1 MIKANILIT
10 ENTKR
15 NIQWSLYFMLLPAFI
30 LALIYNYGPLVGLAA
45 AFERFDTAKGIF
57 RSPWVWFDNFIY
69 IVKYPNFFNIIFNTF
84 YIASMKIVANFTFPI
99 IIALLL
105 SEVQSLRIKRTIQT
119 LIYLPHFISWVII
132 SAILIDILSPS
143 TGVVN
148 SMMAFFGA
156 KPIYFLGEPKV
167 FPFVLVISDVWK
179 EFGFGTVIYLAAL
192 TGIDPSLYEAAN
204 VDGANR
210 FQRIWHISIPGIV
223 PIMVLLGTLSLG
235 SVLNAGFDQVFN
247 LYNPL
252 VYSTGDILDTLTY
265 RLGILD
271 GQYDLA
277 TAVGFFKSMVSLIM
291 VSTSYFLA
299 YKVADYRIF

>member
-1 MIKANILIT
+1 MIKSNRRKT
-10 ENTKR
+10 
-15 NIQWSLYFMLLPAFI
+15 IQWSLYLMLLPAFI
-30 LALIYNYGPLVGLAA
+30 IALIYNYGPLFGLAA
-45 AFERFDTAKGIF
+45 AFEKFDTAKGIF
-57 RSPWVWFDNFIY
+57 HSQWVGLENFIY
-69 IVKYPNFFNIIFNTF
+69 IFKYPNFTKIIFNTF
-84 YIASMKIVANFTFPI
+84 YIASMKIVASFMFPI
-99 IIALLL
+99 FIALLL
-105 SEVQSLRIKRTIQT
+105 SEIQNLRLKKSIQT

-132 SAILIDILSPS
+132 SAILIDVLSPS

-148 SMMAFFGA
+148 TLLSFVGV

-167 FPFVLVISDVWK
+167 FPYLLVASDVWK
-179 EFGFGTVIYLAAL
+179 EFGFGTVVYLAAL

-204 VDGANR
+204 VDGASR
-210 FQRIWHISIPGIV
+210 FQRIWHISVPGIV

-265 RLGILD
+265 RLGIVD
-271 GQYDLA
+271 AQYDLA
-277 TAVGFFKSMVSLIM
+277 TAIGLFKSLVSLVM
-291 VSTSYFLA
+291 VSTSYYLA